1 MTFNRAIKAEDK
13 QEESGELGRKMDD
26 RKCDGD
32 GGFVHTLFF
41 PWRSM
46 LMYGFFMRGRKW
58 LHPLMTIFL
67 NDCDV
72 GGEGTIYAYLI

>member
-1 MTFNRAIKAEDK
+1 MTFNRAIKTEDK

-26 RKCDGD
+26 RKGDGD

-46 LMYGFFMRGRKW
+46 LMYGSFIRGSKW
-58 LHPLMTIFL
+58 LHPLMTIFV
-67 NDCDV
+67 NVCDV
-72 GGEGTIYAYLI
+72 GGEGTIDAYSI